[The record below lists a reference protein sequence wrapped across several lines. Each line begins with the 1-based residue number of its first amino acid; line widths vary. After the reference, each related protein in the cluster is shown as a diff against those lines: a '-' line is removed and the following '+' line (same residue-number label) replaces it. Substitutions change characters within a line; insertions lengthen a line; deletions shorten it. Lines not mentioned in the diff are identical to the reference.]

1 MDGKAEFVSVNTFG
15 EIFDVK
21 PARVREYVADGT
33 LRAIKLKGVLR
44 IPVTEVD
51 RVKRYGLEAKE
62 SAAVVAAAA

>member
-51 RVKRYGLEAKE
+51 RVKRYGLEAKSE
-62 SAAVVAAAA
+62 PQLATAV